1 MRRGT
6 LPNLPWAARWSR
18 NDGPAASRLGRSPA
32 RCRSFHGQ
40 TGGWARATA
49 TLVNATFAIA
59 DAFMTWADSSTL
71 RAHRAQ
77 GHRHLALV
85 PQAQGG
91 RPSRLDHLCGGNAG
105 PHGSSRNPQ
114 SWPHPQA
121 GGRTGGD
128 VPTKPEGGFPLSAV
142 TCIWLNT
149 SACICCD
156 APVDGVYT
164 VTVHCCGLEATSR
177 TGYWT

>member
-1 MRRGT
+1 MAGAAG
-6 LPNLPWAARWSR
+6 WAARARRWTR
-18 NDGPAASRLGRSPA
+18 WAAPRAGAAAHGGVMASAPGDPHQISHLPLEPA
-32 RCRSFHGQ
+32 RVGSG
-40 TGGWARATA
+40 AP
-49 TLVNATFAIA
+49 V
-59 DAFMTWADSSTL
+59 
-71 RAHRAQ
+71 
-77 GHRHLALV
+77 RHLALV

-91 RPSRLDHLCGGNAG
+91 RPSRLEHLCGGNAG

-128 VPTKPEGGFPLSAV
+128 VPTKKEGGFPLSAV

-164 VTVHCCGLEATSR
+164 VTVHCCGLEATSW

>member
-1 MRRGT
+1 MDRRGQAIPRRQGQRPAYPRLRHRRRGRGIRPVRR
-6 LPNLPWAARWSR
+6 LPRSRLRAGPDGSAARR
-18 NDGPAASRLGRSPA
+18 PTA
-32 RCRSFHGQ
+32 RVGSG
-40 TGGWARATA
+40 AP
-49 TLVNATFAIA
+49 V
-59 DAFMTWADSSTL
+59 
-71 RAHRAQ
+71 
-77 GHRHLALV
+77 RHLALD

-91 RPSRLDHLCGGNAG
+91 RPSRLEHHCGGSAG

-128 VPTKPEGGFPLSAV
+128 MPTKAEGGFPLSAV